1 MAASKQKDLLLA
13 LELITSPELPRIAR
27 SFAAEALKMQ
37 EKAKPWAM
45 GKGIQGIGIA
55 EKITDGQKL
64 GVLAIK
70 VYVEKKLP
78 KSKLEDVVPK
88 NLTVPGVEEKIET
101 DIQEIGI
108 VAKEPNTIRVRP
120 AIPGFGVGH
129 VNITVGTFGCLVR
142 KKDDD
147 ETLYILSNSH
157 VLADEGTGTVGD
169 RVIQPGKYDGGAAPG
184 DVIAELSQWIPFQFT
199 STGYPNTVDAAIA
212 KVKNKASVTSAIR
225 LIGVPTGAS
234 NRVRARDAGAEDGSD
249 DGLHPG
255 DHPGYQL
262 PHGAQLQETR
272 RRVRSRR
279 LAGSGSLH
287 PIHRWRRQRIRRAG
301 HEQED
306 RGPPFR
312 GFPFFQYLQQDKQCP
327 HPTRHRCCHVEN
339 LRAILEFPP
348 EIVPICYT

>member
-108 VAKEPNTIRVRP
+108 VTKEPNTIRVRP

-234 NRVRARDAGAEDGSD
+234 NRVRRGMRVQKTGRTTDYTQGIIQDINYRMALDYKKPGGGSGRVGLQDLVLCTRFTDGGDSGSAVLD
-249 DGLHPG
+249 MNKRIVGLHF
-255 DHPGYQL
+255 
-262 PHGAQLQETR
+262 
-272 RRVRSRR
+272 
-279 LAGSGSLH
+279 AGSPSSSIFNKINNVLTQLD
-287 PIHRWRRQRIRRAG
+287 IDVVTSKI
-301 HEQED
+301 
-306 RGPPFR
+306 
-312 GFPFFQYLQQDKQCP
+312 
-327 HPTRHRCCHVEN
+327 
-339 LRAILEFPP
+339 
-348 EIVPICYT
+348 

>member
-13 LELITSPELPRIAR
+13 LELITAPELPRIAR

-108 VAKEPNTIRVRP
+108 VTKEPNTIRVRP
-120 AIPGFGVGH
+120 ASPGFGVGH

-157 VLADEGTGTVGD
+157 VLADEGTGAVGD

-234 NRVRARDAGAEDGSD
+234 NRVRRGMRVQKTGRTTDYTQGIIQDINYRMALNYKKPGGGSGRVGLQDLVLCTRFTDGGDSGSAVLD
-249 DGLHPG
+249 MNKRIVGLHF
-255 DHPGYQL
+255 
-262 PHGAQLQETR
+262 
-272 RRVRSRR
+272 
-279 LAGSGSLH
+279 AGSPSSSIFNKINNVLTQLD
-287 PIHRWRRQRIRRAG
+287 IDVVTSKI
-301 HEQED
+301 
-306 RGPPFR
+306 
-312 GFPFFQYLQQDKQCP
+312 
-327 HPTRHRCCHVEN
+327 
-339 LRAILEFPP
+339 
-348 EIVPICYT
+348 